1 MLLNLHCTQADNL
14 AIRLLTSPETP
25 RLLRLPGIISLGRA
39 LVLFTILLLQ
49 VAKLW
54 PTTFPRLLQ
63 GPVEHVVTRLGDWA
77 GGMQME
83 TVCWQVFLSVC
94 AGLACSGL
102 ADGLDQR

>member
-1 MLLNLHCTQADNL
+1 MSVAM
-14 AIRLLTSPETP
+14 RLLTSPDTP
-25 RLLRLPGIISLGRA
+25 RLLRLPGILSLARA
-39 LVLFTILLLQ
+39 LSLFTILLLQ
-49 VAKLW
+49 VANLW
-54 PTTFPRLLQ
+54 PTSLPWIFK
-63 GPVEHVVTRLGDWA
+63 GPIERGVEALGAWA